1 VIFNKLFFNNFFNIH
16 AKVFNKNHE
25 KEKRGILRDIPM
37 KIEDYLFGEFR
48 EKPWAVRKK
57 KYHKFFEEKLKESLR
72 NKESELEKQVKKI
85 SSTS

>member
-1 VIFNKLFFNNFFNIH
+1 
-16 AKVFNKNHE
+16 
-25 KEKRGILRDIPM
+25 M
-37 KIEDYLFGEFR
+37 KIEDYLFGELR

-72 NKESELEKQVKKI
+72 NKEPELEKQVKKI